1 MSSVFKKTS
10 DRKRPNSCWYI
21 AYTDHDGVR
30 RTKKGCPDKTATEA
44 LARKLESDA
53 ELRRRGVIDP
63 KADAYRF
70 HQSRPLAEHLADW
83 KAFQLGKGVTQRHAD
98 EGYARVV
105 KLVALAKAERLSDL
119 TLARLQAALALLRGM
134 GLALRTIH
142 HHVRLVK
149 NFSRWLWRDGRT
161 REDLLAHLQLPEN
174 PESDRRRERRALTDG
189 ELIRL
194 IDAAEQGA
202 VRCRLSGPD
211 RAMLYRIAAGTGYRS
226 EELQSLTPESFALE
240 GAYPTIT
247 VEAGNSKRRR
257 RDVQPIQPALA
268 AMLAPWVAARPKGK
282 PIFPVSRWA
291 ILTGLQADLRSA
303 GIAYTTDE
311 GTADFHALRHTYI
324 TALAKSNA
332 PVKIVQTLARHST
345 PVLMLGVYTHVG
357 LYDQA
362 PALDALPDLT
372 RPAPRSEP
380 TILAPTGT
388 DSATFECHKVAA
400 QGKRAGDGLRRNESG
415 SDVMAGSDVAECMN
429 VSSGK
434 TEGFDGSCRVL
445 TCPDALG
452 SVSAAGARPGLQ
464 NR

>member
-161 REDLLAHLQLPEN
+161 REDMLAHLQPPEN
-174 PESDRRRERRALTDG
+174 PESDRRR
-189 ELIRL
+189 
-194 IDAAEQGA
+194 DAPPLLNTS
-202 VRCRLSGPD
+202 C
-211 RAMLYRIAAGTGYRS
+211 TGS
-226 EELQSLTPESFALE
+226 
-240 GAYPTIT
+240 
-247 VEAGNSKRRR
+247 
-257 RDVQPIQPALA
+257 
-268 AMLAPWVAARPKGK
+268 
-282 PIFPVSRWA
+282 
-291 ILTGLQADLRSA
+291 
-303 GIAYTTDE
+303 
-311 GTADFHALRHTYI
+311 
-324 TALAKSNA
+324 
-332 PVKIVQTLARHST
+332 ST
-345 PVLMLGVYTHVG
+345 PPNT
-357 LYDQA
+357 
-362 PALDALPDLT
+362 
-372 RPAPRSEP
+372 
-380 TILAPTGT
+380 
-388 DSATFECHKVAA
+388 
-400 QGKRAGDGLRRNESG
+400 
-415 SDVMAGSDVAECMN
+415 
-429 VSSGK
+429 
-434 TEGFDGSCRVL
+434 
-445 TCPDALG
+445 
-452 SVSAAGARPGLQ
+452 AR
-464 NR
+464 